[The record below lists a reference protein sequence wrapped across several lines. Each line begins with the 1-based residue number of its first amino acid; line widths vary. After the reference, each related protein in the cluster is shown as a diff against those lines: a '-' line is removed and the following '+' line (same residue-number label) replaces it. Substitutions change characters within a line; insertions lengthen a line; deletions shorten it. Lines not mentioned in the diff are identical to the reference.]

1 MNIMR
6 FEEIADQ
13 TSKIMYFIL
22 DNLNNPEVAMLAKEI
37 EACDNTNIKLFS
49 ELLDKLRYLME
60 KTEKEDKTFNTIS
73 EKYYDI

>member
-13 TSKIMYFIL
+13 TAKIMYFIL
-22 DNLNNPEVAMLAKEI
+22 DNLNNPEVAILAKEI
-37 EACDNTNIKLFS
+37 EACDSADIETFR
-49 ELLDKLRYLME
+49 ELLDKLKCLME
-60 KTEKEDKTFNTIS
+60 KTEKEDYAFDNLN

>member
-37 EACDNTNIKLFS
+37 EACDNTNVELFIELVGKL
-49 ELLDKLRYLME
+49 KHLME
-60 KTEKEDKTFNTIS
+60 KTEKEDNAFDNLN

>member
-6 FEEIADQ
+6 FEEIVDQ
-13 TSKIMYFIL
+13 TSKIMYFIV

-37 EACDNTNIKLFS
+37 EDCDNTNIDLFK
-49 ELLDKLRYLME
+49 ELLDKLKCLME
-60 KTEKEDKTFNTIS
+60 KTEKENNAFDNLS